1 MPCADTL
8 QSFGGDPAPPAVPT
22 VDLTAHAMPQGE
34 HILRSAYL
42 HAYLAKPAAVL
53 ELADRLHQLLAD
65 TVEKTPCE
73 PGPTSS

>member
-1 MPCADTL
+1 MPCVDAL
-8 QSFGGDPAPPAVPT
+8 QGFGGDPVPPAVQT
-22 VDLTAHAMPQGE
+22 DDLTTRAMPRGG
-34 HILRSAYL
+34 HVLRSAYL
-42 HAYLAKPAAVL
+42 QLYLAKPAAVL